1 MSLDA
6 IFAHHGRVEIAA
18 TPEGHDAFVL
28 GGLAARGAVKT
39 LLYICRDD
47 GRMARTLQA
56 QGIWF
61 QLLAIAEQNRDMRSR
76 AKSIKP

>member
-1 MSLDA
+1 MSLNS
-6 IFAHHGRVEIAA
+6 IFAHEGRVEIAA
-18 TPEGHDAFVL
+18 APEGHDAFVL

-56 QGIWF
+56 
-61 QLLAIAEQNRDMRSR
+61 LAILLSR
-76 AKSIKP
+76 ARCRVAAGLGLSAL